1 MEVNILKTPT
11 DNSDTPLETDLGN
24 TGLTDMNLTING
36 AAEGRSLQSQMQ
48 QSRREAAV
56 RSVADGGIESSPPPR
71 RHLCKAPGVL

>member
-36 AAEGRSLQSQMQ
+36 AAERTVAAITN
-48 QSRREAAV
+48 AAV
-56 RSVADGGIESSPPPR
+56 SSR
-71 RHLCKAPGVL
+71 GSCAVSS